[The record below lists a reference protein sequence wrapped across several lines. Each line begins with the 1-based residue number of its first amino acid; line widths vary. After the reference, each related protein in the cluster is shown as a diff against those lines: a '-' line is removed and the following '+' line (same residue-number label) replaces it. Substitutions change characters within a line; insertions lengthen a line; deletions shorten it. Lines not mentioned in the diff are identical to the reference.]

1 MRFHAARL
9 PLLIAFVLLLAGIA
23 PGLAAQSS
31 PRYDVLIRG
40 GTVVDGAVILREA
53 IAEYASVAGRE
64 VSPRIRMFSL
74 IGVIEDRPGNLS
86 DR

>member
-1 MRFHAARL
+1 M
-9 PLLIAFVLLLAGIA
+9 
-23 PGLAAQSS
+23 
-31 PRYDVLIRG
+31 
-40 GTVVDGAVILREA
+40 VDGAVIPREA

-64 VSPRIRMFSL
+64 VSPRIRKSSL